1 MAIAGS
7 RTIRA
12 RLPLILMALAC
23 GGGSSDAAALY
34 QLIDYGDVNQGSRD
48 FNGIGLDGRGGV
60 TFGAQDA
67 PTAPYRVT
75 SFNDYS
81 LGEQVSYRIDE
92 AGNRLRVPFL
102 ASIGSVTDTTNVT
115 AFAVNRSGE
124 VVGYAEG
131 GRDGGYYSQALMFS
145 PVADPDHSL
154 RVPLPQGAGN
164 SGAYALNDAGLIV
177 GTFAFKN
184 TGVARAFLSDGKVGW
199 DLNTLIAPG
208 SGLLLSSAV
217 GIDGLG
223 QIVGYAEDSH
233 RRTHTYLLT
242 PTTTPEPSVLL
253 GGACLGFGSLVAR
266 ALRRGGHRSPR
277 RARREEKGSQGRK
290 GVNRE
295 EKGSGAVSSIFSD
308 REEKGSGAVSS
319 IFSARSS
326 AIDLRRV
333 RWQLLEAGQSG
344 RDSP

>member
-67 PTAPYRVT
+67 PAAPYRVT

-92 AGNRLRVPFL
+92 AGNRLRAPFL
-102 ASIGSVTDTTNVT
+102 NLIGGGADTTNVT

-131 GRDGGYYSQALMFS
+131 GTGGGAYSQALMFS
-145 PVADPDHSL
+145 PDIDPDHSF
-154 RVPLPQGAGN
+154 RVPLPPGAHG
-164 SGAYALNDAGLIV
+164 GRAYNLNDAGLIV
-177 GTFAFKN
+177 GSSFGYQVGPFDES
-184 TGVARAFLSDGKVGW
+184 VARAFLSDGKVSW

-208 SGLLLSSAV
+208 SGLLLSSAT

-277 RARREEKGSQGRK
+277 RARER
-290 GVNRE
+290 
-295 EKGSGAVSSIFSD
+295 
-308 REEKGSGAVSS
+308 
-319 IFSARSS
+319 
-326 AIDLRRV
+326 
-333 RWQLLEAGQSG
+333 
-344 RDSP
+344 P